1 MEHNRRDVLKAGGAF
16 AIGTGAI
23 GQAAAQEDGS
33 DSQQGTETEG
43 GGDQSAD
50 LLANCWMHSGGTT
63 PFKGA
68 HGHREWS
75 PWSLERRAEGLGEV
89 GFNAIGL
96 YHEDIRYRVEHEFTD
111 GNLRARLQQMN
122 NVLQQNG
129 IDFVE
134 VEFLTEWPLG
144 EDDYRYQ
151 NNEENRQLLLEAAD
165 VLGANHVKVGNINGY
180 PVSMEQ
186 LQQRFADIS
195 RQFSEVDT
203 QVGME
208 FFPVDPNVRDISQ
221 AMEATRIARE
231 EGTGGLYLDLWHL
244 VKLGVDFDNIR
255 ALSADDITA
264 VEFQDGYI
272 ETEMSFLEET
282 INLRKVPGE
291 GEFPISDW
299 VNAVREAGFEGPWG
313 LEILSEEF
321 RRLSMDVAYPLAYN
335 AGAEYVSS
343 GN

>member
-23 GQAAAQEDGS
+23 GQASAQEDDGG
-33 DSQQGTETEG
+33 DSRQGTETDG
-43 GGDQSAD
+43 DGGDQSAD

-68 HGHREWS
+68 HGHRQWS
-75 PWSLERRAEGLGEV
+75 PWSLERRAEGLSEA

-96 YHEDIRYRVEHEFTD
+96 FHDDIRYRIEHEFTD
-111 GNLRARLQQMN
+111 GDRRARLQQMS

-134 VEFLTEWPLG
+134 VEFLTEWPLP
-144 EDDYRYQ
+144 EDDYRYRD
-151 NNEENRQLLLEAAD
+151 NEENRQLLLEAAD
-165 VLGANHVKVGNINGY
+165 VLDANHVKVGNINGY
-180 PVSMEQ
+180 PVAMED

-195 RQFSEVDT
+195 RQFAEVDT

-255 ALSADDITA
+255 ELSSDDIVA
-264 VEFQDGYI
+264 VEFQDGYVD
-272 ETEMSFLEET
+272 TEMSFLEET
-282 INLRKVPGE
+282 INLRLLPGA

-299 VNAVREAGFEGPWG
+299 VSAVKAAGFEGPWG

-321 RRLSMDVAYPLAYN
+321 RRFAMDDAYPRAYD
-335 AGAEYVSS
+335 AGAEYV
-343 GN
+343 